1 MTEYHA
7 LVCAGF
13 FCQPL
18 RGWSHP
24 RVLRVASVQRKGA
37 VDRRGLLPLQP
48 LRSWGRSLF
57 LGQSGIIGASPA
69 FFGQSRI
76 LGPVQPSWGQSSLLG
91 AVQPSSVSPEIL
103 GQSSLLACPESAVE
117 TKRSSPSTQPN
128 CSPFRTQLGTLA
140 ASLMQ
145 SSTSTSNEN
154 EEEHTGPLGVVK
166 TTQLS
171 GTQLEAYLTAEVQY
185 LKRRKLI
192 PSGAGHQSKSGGE
205 SSHGKMVTESSTKRY
220 RQGTVSPSSCH
231 SGSDS
236 DSETGSALDNR
247 TSPQG
252 KLKSMEATILAQTS
266 QTDLRP
272 SSERT
277 GNSPSLRDHPAASPH
292 GGAHGHPGF
301 SGFPEAIS
309 SGNRKI
315 TRRNRYQ
322 SSCLAETK
330 RLTYHTPGSEPRLLR
345 DSRKYESFVLDS
357 PLHKKQIKIVDKETV
372 IHDKSDVAPV
382 AYLRLNKLSL
392 TKAKALDLALIRYF
406 VMTHSK
412 ENGDEVEDLHPDT
425 KGVSVAAINSTYRK
439 ERLENFSGV
448 EAFIT
453 GFCDEILDISRE
465 IFVAVVICVYY
476 FGSLPTVTY
485 GGTYVIPFLDEYGV
499 SLSVLFIV
507 VCEMIAVCCFYGMR
521 RFSEDIR
528 LMLCFYPGLYW
539 RVCWICCPFFIRFI
553 SALALISASFKPLVM
568 EGYTYPIWSVYLGW
582 IFRLLSCLSVP
593 VYIVYLFC
601 ITKGSFFQRVKL
613 CITAQQRAGSMN
625 STCPSLVAGNPGGTA
640 LAVDDR
646 GNYHLV
652 NLRSLIQSSLKFLLG
667 GLIFLNLITCGSG
680 AEITLKVCCVL

>member
-1 MTEYHA
+1 MEA
-7 LVCAGF
+7 LPDGTQKLMVSNVDFLSEGF
-13 FCQPL
+13 FRCVATNPHGTASTKAELKVIGDREPKTNGVFENGGPPEESKPRIRHGLYPQSIHQGSPMEMTVCVTGWPTPTVKWFKDGVPL
-18 RGWSHP
+18 ESEGPEGRLVIWTDDRGIHH
-24 RVLRVASVQRKGA
+24 LAI
-37 VDRRGLLPLQP
+37 LNLQP
-48 LRSWGRSLF
+48 DDEGEYSLV
-57 LGQSGIIGASPA
+57 A
-69 FFGQSRI
+69 
-76 LGPVQPSWGQSSLLG
+76 
-91 AVQPSSVSPEIL
+91 
-103 GQSSLLACPESAVE
+103 
-117 TKRSSPSTQPN
+117 TN
-128 CSPFRTQLGTLA
+128 
-140 ASLMQ
+140 
-145 SSTSTSNEN
+145 
-154 EEEHTGPLGVVK
+154 PLG
-166 TTQLS
+166 
-171 GTQLEAYLTAEVQY
+171 EARTAGN
-185 LKRRKLI
+185 LGMIRPR
-192 PSGAGHQSKSGGE
+192 GGE
-205 SSHGKMVTESSTKRY
+205 PGDDGRHGMPFS
-220 RQGTVSPSSCH
+220 
-231 SGSDS
+231 
-236 DSETGSALDNR
+236 
-247 TSPQG
+247 
-252 KLKSMEATILAQTS
+252 
-266 QTDLRP
+266 
-272 SSERT
+272 
-277 GNSPSLRDHPAASPH
+277 
-292 GGAHGHPGF
+292 PGF
-301 SGFPEAIS
+301 
-309 SGNRKI
+309 NRQLKNKHMFTHMPTI
-315 TRRNRYQ
+315 FD
-322 SSCLAETK
+322 CLLVGY
-330 RLTYHTPGSEPRLLR
+330 RMLTG
-345 DSRKYESFVLDS
+345 KCESFVLDS
-357 PLHKKQIKIVDKETV
+357 PLYRKQIKIVDKETV

-568 EGYTYPIWSVYLGW
+568 EGYSYPIWSVYLGW

-680 AEITLKVCCVL
+680 AEITLKDGAFALSGVPFELLHSVFLYYLLHIILIHFVKPILLAMIMVFEHNDIEFTISYTDGLKSNIHPKDHDLGGRLSRPVSRKNSLSKKI